1 MCSIAGPGRRR
12 SRRHRIRTQLDEIG
26 QMDGQHVVWTEPGLP
41 FGDAIRPVTDAAG
54 TPPPTVAV
62 TVRVCVVTL
71 DLGRLQPG
79 EGTGQHTVPVV

>member
-1 MCSIAGPGRRR
+1 MQYRGPGRVDHAAIESARNWMR
-12 SRRHRIRTQLDEIG
+12 G
-26 QMDGQHVVWTEPGLP
+26 QMYGQHVVWTEPGLP
-41 FGDAIRPVTDAAG
+41 AGDAIRPVTDAAG
-54 TPPPTVAV
+54 PPPPTVAV